1 MAETTRRTRV
11 LVFPCGTEIGLE
23 IHRALADSL
32 HVQPV
37 GASSVVSHHGRM
49 VYAEHHDGLPF
60 HDDPALRDAL
70 NRLIAE
76 ANIDLIYPAHDDV
89 AYTLSRMEG
98 LDSPVVGP
106 GPEAADVCRS
116 KGSTYAHLKGVVPTP
131 RVYCL
136 DESFPLPVF
145 LKPDRGQGSR
155 GVAVAYSRKQA
166 EAALER
172 DPSLLL
178 MEYLPG
184 REYTVDC
191 FSDGTGK
198 LRFTAARERI
208 RQSSGI
214 ATHTKQTE
222 LPQASAWAEAIHGKL
237 GMRGAWFFQLREN
250 ASGVPVLMEVAG
262 RVSGSSG
269 VFRAQGVNLPL
280 LSVFDALGM
289 PVEILRQELRLD
301 MDRALINR
309 YTGIPEYR
317 EVYIDLDDLVV
328 RGGNLDP
335 LTIAF
340 LAQCRNRGVRVTLL
354 TRHAGDPRALLEHRG
369 ISGLFDAVHHLRRGE
384 RKSDYVKETSSI
396 FIDDSFAERCE
407 VHQQRGVPV
416 FGADAIEAL
425 LDWRR

>member
-1 MAETTRRTRV
+1 MANTTRRTRV

-23 IHRALADSL
+23 IHRALSDSI

-70 NRLIAE
+70 NQLIAE
-76 ANIDLIYPAHDDV
+76 TDIDLIYPAHDDV
-89 AYTLSRMEG
+89 VYTLSRMEG
-98 LDSPVVGP
+98 LDCPIVGP

-116 KGSTYAHLKGVVPTP
+116 KGSTYAQLKDVVPTP

-155 GVAVAYSRKQA
+155 GVAIAHSRKQA

-191 FSDGTGK
+191 FSDGFGK
-198 LRFTAARERI
+198 LRFAAARQRI

-214 ATHTKQTE
+214 ATHTRQVD
-222 LPQASAWAEAIHGKL
+222 LPQAVAWAEAIHQKL
-237 GMRGAWFFQLREN
+237 GMRGAWFFQLKEN
-250 ASGVPVLMEVAG
+250 AAGEPVLMEVAG

-289 PVEILRQELRLD
+289 PVDILQQELRLD

-309 YTGIPEYR
+309 YAGIPEYR

-335 LTIAF
+335 LTVAF

-354 TRHAGDPRALLEHRG
+354 TRHAGDPRALLEHWG
-369 ISGLFDAVHHLRRGE
+369 ISAFFDALHHLRREE
-384 RKSDYVKETSSI
+384 RKSDYVQEKESI
-396 FIDDSFAERCE
+396 FIDDSYAERRE
-407 VHQQRGVPV
+407 VHERRGVPV
-416 FGADAIEAL
+416 FGVDAIEAL